1 LVTLK
6 FNREII
12 LADVFNET
20 TVDIYI
26 QPADS
31 KDTGDLNMTWEVDS
45 ITGEEILIKLFFSNI
60 L

>member
-1 LVTLK
+1 MVTLK

-45 ITGEEILIKLFFSNI
+45 ITGEEILIKLVFSSI